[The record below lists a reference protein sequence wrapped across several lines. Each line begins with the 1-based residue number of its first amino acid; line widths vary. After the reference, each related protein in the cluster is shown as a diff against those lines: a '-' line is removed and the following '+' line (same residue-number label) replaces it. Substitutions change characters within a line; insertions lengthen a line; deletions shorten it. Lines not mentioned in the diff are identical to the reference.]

1 LVELDAHGER
11 LRGCLSC
18 NTWQV
23 VTTSEVFAIVR
34 YLRTILRR
42 SEAWDLNGAG
52 RGDEPERLVFAMSE
66 LPLWK
71 KLKGVHFGKPEDQPL
86 ILALLIVLI
95 GLSLWLLI

>member
-1 LVELDAHGER
+1 MSEKIGE
-11 LRGCLSC
+11 
-18 NTWQV
+18 NTLGSKRNGN
-23 VTTSEVFAIVR
+23 TSRHNQRCKEC
-34 YLRTILRR
+34 
-42 SEAWDLNGAG
+42 DLNGAG